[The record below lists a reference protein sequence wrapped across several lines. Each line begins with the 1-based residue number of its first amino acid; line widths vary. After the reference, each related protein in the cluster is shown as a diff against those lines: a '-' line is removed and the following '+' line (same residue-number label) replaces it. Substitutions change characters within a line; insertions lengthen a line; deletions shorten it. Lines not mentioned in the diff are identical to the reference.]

1 MIKNKSPFARE
12 ILITV
17 FLIILM
23 SVLCVKKVQELKIL
37 AQDSISEKNIQ
48 IIQEALAVYRGD
60 NEGLCPIHLA
70 DLKGDYLS
78 EIPVNYTKGKASNQ
92 IKEGASHQEIF
103 DGKGGWLYINNRNNA
118 NYCEVYPNSED

>member
-1 MIKNKSPFARE
+1 MVKNKSPFARE

-17 FLIILM
+17 FLIILL
-23 SVLCVKKVQELKIL
+23 SVLCVKKIQELKVL
-37 AQDSISEKNIQ
+37 AQDSISQKNIQ

-70 DLKGDYLS
+70 DLKGEYLS
-78 EIPVNYTKGKASNQ
+78 EIPENYIKGNPSNN
-92 IKEGASHQEIF
+92 IKEGANYQEIF
-103 DGKGGWLYINNRNNA
+103 DGKGGWLYINNKNDI